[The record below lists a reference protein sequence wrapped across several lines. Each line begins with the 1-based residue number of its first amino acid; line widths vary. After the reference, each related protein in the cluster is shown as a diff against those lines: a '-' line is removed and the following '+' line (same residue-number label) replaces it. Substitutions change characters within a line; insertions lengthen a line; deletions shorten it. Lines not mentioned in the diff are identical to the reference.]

1 MTEEITKL
9 VDNNG
14 VGQSTNEPSVLS
26 RIGRVVFR
34 TLVIVIVGLAL
45 GVGLYYGSIRLYRE
59 AIEPIQ
65 NYEDRIS
72 ELERSLEQVRQ
83 TFESE
88 SLELNSRQAGIE
100 GRLAEHAEAVA
111 SVDAL
116 VQATQQDLREQRR
129 ILSTVEELEK
139 EMEDVTLALGSV
151 SLLVEQLENE
161 IAAGDLPAQRVQR
174 TAVYLRAMSLLTRA
188 QLELDRDNLG
198 FAAEHVVA
206 AKETLGELVDVDP
219 EAEESLGDDAL
230 VLTILERI
238 DLVLLDLP
246 NRPTVAADELE
257 AVWKL
262 FMAALQ
268 QVQLPG
274 PETGG
279 E

>member
-1 MTEEITKL
+1 MTEDTTEL
-9 VDNNG
+9 VESSQEM
-14 VGQSTNEPSVLS
+14 QSTNEPGVMR
-26 RIGRVVFR
+26 RIGRIVFR
-34 TLVIVIVGLAL
+34 TLVTVIVGLAL
-45 GVGLYYGSIRLYRE
+45 GLGLYYGSIRLYRE

-72 ELERSLEQVRQ
+72 ELERSLEQV
-83 TFESE
+83 TLAFETE
-88 SLELNSRQAGIE
+88 SKALNTRQAAIE
-100 GRLAEHAEAVA
+100 GRLAVNAETLA
-111 SVDAL
+111 SVEAL
-116 VQATQQDLREQRR
+116 IDSTQQDLREQRR
-129 ILSTVEELEK
+129 ILSTVNDLTV
-139 EMEDVTLALGSV
+139 EMEGVTLALGDLT
-151 SLLVEQLENE
+151 LLVEKLESD

-198 FAAEHVVA
+198 FAADQVVA
-206 AKETLGELVDVDP
+206 AKETLGELINVDP

-246 NRPTVAADELE
+246 NRPKVAADELE

-262 FMAALQ
+262 FIEALQ
-268 QVQLPG
+268 PVQLPE